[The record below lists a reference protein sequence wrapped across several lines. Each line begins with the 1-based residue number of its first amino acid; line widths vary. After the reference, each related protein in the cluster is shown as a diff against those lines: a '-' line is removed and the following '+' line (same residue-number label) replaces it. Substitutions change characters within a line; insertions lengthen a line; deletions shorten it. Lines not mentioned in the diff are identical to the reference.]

1 MGPILFFGKCLFV
14 LSKCFLDI
22 FKNFR
27 PNVTIP
33 VDFLDHNLHLNTYAD
48 RRQLFRYLSIRNNV
62 LISTVRHYIFVKKH
76 FPLSIFPQDHK
87 VLQRR
92 KKRYNFNIQNKRAQ
106 YCILCYYY
114 STIKTTNS
122 PHRYLLKFYKNVT
135 RMIVICCK
143 CYKQSVCYNL

>member
-14 LSKCFLDI
+14 LSKCFFDI

-62 LISTVRHYIFVKKH
+62 LISTVRYYIFVKKT
-76 FPLSIFPQDHK
+76 FPFKYLSTRPQSFATSE
-87 VLQRR
+87 
-92 KKRYNFNIQNKRAQ
+92 KKIQ
-106 YCILCYYY
+106 
-114 STIKTTNS
+114 
-122 PHRYLLKFYKNVT
+122 F
-135 RMIVICCK
+135 
-143 CYKQSVCYNL
+143 